1 MSDSLTGRVALV
13 TGASRGL
20 GREIALELA
29 RRGAD
34 VAVMAR
40 TAESAEAGAPS
51 VAATVSA
58 VEALGRRAVAA
69 PCDLTDDEAVTEQVA
84 RVLAELG
91 RIDVLVNCAGV
102 VSLTGVAETT
112 VKRLDLLWKVN
123 VRAPFLLMQLAL
135 PGMTERGSGH
145 VVNVGALSSQWR
157 GTQIPLGFP
166 GYTATKAALVR
177 LSHASALEL
186 HPTGVAVNVVAPS
199 GFVPTQG
206 WRAASDDAHELP
218 NQEPPEYLARTVAWV
233 VEQDP
238 AAFTGRFVDSQGL
251 LASLGELDGAPIGW
265 DDLAM
270 VDVSR
275 FSPPTPVRVLPELT
289 PATAP
294 FWTAGADGV
303 LRFQHCDDCGY
314 FTHPPSPVCARC
326 RSRNV
331 GFAPVSGRGAVYALT
346 ENHHPWLPGWEL
358 PYLVAAVQLD
368 EQDDL
373 RLMTNIIGSPPDT
386 VGIGDRVRVVFE
398 HREDVW
404 LPLFE
409 LEGEPA

>member
-303 LRFQHCDDCGY
+303 LRF
-314 FTHPPSPVCARC
+314 
-326 RSRNV
+326 
-331 GFAPVSGRGAVYALT
+331 APVSGRGAVYALT